1 MEYIMAAINGMR
13 GTGEFGTDFRPKNYR
28 ELYTLLEPQ
37 GNAPL
42 NAMLAMGSSS
52 STNDAEYKNFRDA
65 LPERRVTVNTVD
77 GAATTDTTFDI
88 YGDDNKFV
96 VPGTILVSSVTGEV
110 MRVTGAAAST
120 ATISGASTVT
130 NDLTVVRNVGE
141 NQTAQALSTGQ
152 VLFIAGHAA
161 AEGDTTPTPIS
172 FDATVATNY
181 TQIFRTAFSVT
192 NTLNATYLRT
202 GNKEDEQRTKALKLH
217 MSDIERAM
225 IFGKKSETNGNTS
238 QPLRTTGGLIESI
251 STVKDANVDYTANGI
266 ITEADFDLLLIED
279 IFKYGSNQKIAF
291 VGPRVANHLQQI
303 GKSRF
308 QPTQVQGTYGVNLTR
323 YQTFAGDLL
332 VHLHPQFR
340 QLSHMRDSMLVVDFP
355 DLEYRHLDGRDTQL
369 LENRQN
375 NDEDLVKHE
384 YLSECGLE
392 LKQDLTHAY
401 IKNWTAIA

>member
-1 MEYIMAAINGMR
+1 MEFIMAAIQGMR
-13 GTGEFGTDFRPKNYR
+13 GTGEFNVDFRPKNYR
-28 ELYTLLEPQ
+28 ELYTLLEPN

-52 STNDAEYKNFRDA
+52 STNDPEYKNFRDA
-65 LPERRVTVNTVD
+65 LPERRVTIDSGLTTGAGDSSD
-77 GAATTDTTFDI
+77 GTFSVS
-88 YGDDNKFV
+88 GDDRKFI
-96 VPGTILVSSVTGEV
+96 VPGVILVAAATGEV
-110 MRVTGAAAST
+110 MRVTSSST
-120 ATISGASTVT
+120 NSGDDTLQDV
-130 NDLTVVRNVGE
+130 TVVRNVGLPSGG
-141 NQTAQALSTGQ
+141 TALSIAHNDS
-152 VLFIAGHAA
+152 LFIAGYAA
-161 AEGDTTPTPIS
+161 AEGATTPTPIS

-202 GNKEDEQRTKALKLH
+202 GSKEDEQRTKALKMH

-225 IFGKKSETNGNTS
+225 IFGKKTETDGGTS
-238 QPLRTTGGLIESI
+238 TPLRTTGGLIEAI
-251 STVKDANVDYTANGI
+251 STVKDAQNDFATQYT
-266 ITEADFDLLLIED
+266 ITEAEFDLLLIEE

-303 GKSRF
+303 GKNRF
-308 QPTQVQGTYGVNLTR
+308 QPTQVQGTYGVNVTR

-340 QLSHMRDSMLVVDFP
+340 QLPHMRDSMLVVDFP
-355 DLEYRHLDGRDTQL
+355 DLEYRYLDGRDTSL

-384 YLSECGLE
+384 YLTECGLE

-401 IKNWTAIA
+401 ITNWQSI

>member
-1 MEYIMAAINGMR
+1 MAAIQGMR

-28 ELYTLLEPQ
+28 ELYTLLEPN

-52 STNDAEYKNFRDA
+52 STNDPEYKNFRDA
-65 LPERRVTVNTVD
+65 LPERRVTVNVVD
-77 GAATTDTTFDI
+77 GTATTDTTFDI

-96 VPGTILVSSVTGEV
+96 VAGTILVSASTGEV
-110 MRVTGAAAST
+110 MRVTGATPTT
-120 ATISGASTVT
+120 ATINAVPTPT

-141 NQTAQALSTGQ
+141 NQTAQALAAGD

-161 AEGDTTPTPIS
+161 TEGDTTPTPIS
-172 FDATVATNY
+172 FDASVATNY

-225 IFGKKSETNGNTS
+225 IFGKKSETDGNTS
-238 QPLRTTGGLIESI
+238 QPLRTTGGLLEAI
-251 STVKDANVDYTANGI
+251 STVKDANVDYTANGV
-266 ITEADFDLLLIED
+266 ITEADFDLLLIEE

-303 GKSRF
+303 GKNRF
-308 QPTQVQGTYGVNLTR
+308 QPTQAQGTYGVNVTR

-355 DLEYRHLDGRDTQL
+355 DLEYRYLDGRDTQL

-401 IKNWTAIA
+401 IKNWSAITAP

>member
-1 MEYIMAAINGMR
+1 MEFIMAAIQGMR

-28 ELYTLLEPQ
+28 ELYTLLEPN

-52 STNDAEYKNFRDA
+52 STNDPEYKNFRDA
-65 LPERRVTVNTVD
+65 LPERRVTIAS
-77 GAATTDTTFDI
+77 GIASASAADAEFVI
-88 YGDDNKFV
+88 SGDDAKFV
-96 VPGTILVSSVTGEV
+96 VAGTILISSETGEV
-110 MRVTGAAAST
+110 MRVGAAAV
-120 ATISGASTVT
+120 SGADMSLTNVT
-130 NDLTVVRNVGE
+130 RNIG
-141 NQTAQALSTGQ
+141 STGLTT
-152 VLFIAGHAA
+152 VDGKELFIAGYAA
-161 AEGDTTPTPIS
+161 TEGDTTPTPVS

-225 IFGKKSETNGNTS
+225 IFGKKSETNGSTS
-238 QPLRTTGGLIESI
+238 QPMRTTGGLLEAI
-251 STVKDANVDYTANGI
+251 STVKDGTVDYSNGV
-266 ITEADFDLLLIED
+266 ITEADFDLLLIEE

-303 GKSRF
+303 GKNRF
-308 QPTQVQGTYGVNLTR
+308 QPTQVQGTYGVNVTR

-340 QLSHMRDSMLVVDFP
+340 QLTHMRDSMLVVDFP
-355 DLEYRHLDGRDTQL
+355 DLEYRYLDGRDTQL

-401 IKNWTAIA
+401 IKNWSAISA

>member
-1 MEYIMAAINGMR
+1 METIMAAIQGMR
-13 GTGEFGTDFRPKNYR
+13 GTGEFSVDFRPKNYR
-28 ELYTLLEPQ
+28 ELYSLMEPN
-37 GNAPL
+37 GNAPM

-52 STNDAEYKNFRDA
+52 STNDPEYKNFRDA
-65 LPERRVTVNTVD
+65 LPERRVTIGTYTD
-77 GAATTDTTFDI
+77 ATNMVLT
-88 YGDDNKFV
+88 GDDAKFV
-96 VPGTILVSSVTGEV
+96 VAGTILVAADTGEV
-110 MRVTGAAAST
+110 VRVTAATAS
-120 ATISGASTVT
+120 G
-130 NDLTVVRNVGE
+130 NDMDVDVVRNVGGGSLTLVA
-141 NQTAQALSTGQ
+141 NDS
-152 VLFIAGHAA
+152 LFLAGYAA
-161 AEGDTTPTPIS
+161 PEGDTTPTPIS

-202 GNKEDEQRTKALKLH
+202 GNKEDEQRTKALKMH
-217 MSDIERAM
+217 MMDIERAM
-225 IFGKKSETNGNTS
+225 IFGKKSETNPGTA
-238 QPLRTTGGLIESI
+238 QPLRTTGGLIEAI
-251 STVKDANVDYTANGI
+251 STVKDAATDFATANT
-266 ITEADFDLLLIED
+266 ITEAEFDLLLIEE

-303 GKSRF
+303 GKNRF
-308 QPTQVQGTYGVNLTR
+308 QPTQVQGTYGVNVTR

-340 QLSHMRDSMLVVDFP
+340 LLPHMRDSMLVVDFP
-355 DLEYRHLDGRDTQL
+355 DLEYRYLEGRDTQL

-401 IKNWTAIA
+401 ITNWQSV

>member
-1 MEYIMAAINGMR
+1 METIMAAIQGMR

-28 ELYTLLEPQ
+28 ELYTLLEPN

-52 STNDAEYKNFRDA
+52 STNDPEYKNFRDA
-65 LPERRVTVNTVD
+65 LPERRVTVAS
-77 GAATTDTTFDI
+77 GISSASATDDEFVI
-88 YGDDNKFV
+88 SGDDAKFV
-96 VPGTILVSSVTGEV
+96 VAGTILISSETGEV
-110 MRVTGAAAST
+110 MRVGAAAV
-120 ATISGASTVT
+120 SGANMSLTSVT
-130 NDLTVVRNVGE
+130 RNIG
-141 NQTAQALSTGQ
+141 STGLPH
-152 VLFIAGHAA
+152 VDGKELCIAGYAA
-161 AEGDTTPTPIS
+161 TEGDTTPTPVS

-225 IFGKKSETNGNTS
+225 IFGKKSETNPSTS
-238 QPLRTTGGLIESI
+238 QPMRTTGGLLEAI
-251 STVKDANVDYTANGI
+251 STVKDGTVDYSNGV
-266 ITEADFDLLLIED
+266 ITEADFDLLLIEE

-303 GKSRF
+303 GKNRF
-308 QPTQVQGTYGVNLTR
+308 QPTQVQGTYGVNVTR

-340 QLSHMRDSMLVVDFP
+340 QLTHMRDSMLVVDFP
-355 DLEYRHLDGRDTQL
+355 DLEYRYLDGRDTSL

-384 YLSECGLE
+384 YLTECGLE

-401 IKNWTAIA
+401 IKNWSAIS

>member
-1 MEYIMAAINGMR
+1 MAAIQGMR

-28 ELYTLLEPQ
+28 ELYTLLEPN

-52 STNDAEYKNFRDA
+52 STNDPEYKNFRDA
-65 LPERRVTVNTVD
+65 LPERRVTVNVVD
-77 GAATTDTTFDI
+77 GSASAADAEFVI
-88 YGDDNKFV
+88 SGDDAKFV
-96 VPGTILVSSVTGEV
+96 VAGTILISSETGEV
-110 MRVTGAAAST
+110 MRVGAAAV
-120 ATISGASTVT
+120 SGADMSLTNVT
-130 NDLTVVRNVGE
+130 RNIG
-141 NQTAQALSTGQ
+141 STGLTT
-152 VLFIAGHAA
+152 VDGKELFIAGYAA
-161 AEGDTTPTPIS
+161 TEGDTTPTPVS

-225 IFGKKSETNGNTS
+225 IFGKKSETNGSTS
-238 QPLRTTGGLIESI
+238 QPMRTTGGLLEAI
-251 STVKDANVDYTANGI
+251 STVKDGTVDYSNGV
-266 ITEADFDLLLIED
+266 ITEADFDLLLIEE

-303 GKSRF
+303 GKNRF
-308 QPTQVQGTYGVNLTR
+308 QPTQVQGTYGVNVTR

-340 QLSHMRDSMLVVDFP
+340 QLTHMRDSMLVVDFP
-355 DLEYRHLDGRDTQL
+355 DLEYRYLDGRDTQL

-401 IKNWTAIA
+401 IKNWSAISA